1 MFLLNTIFMRVEST
15 LFKNTVT
22 EKFTRSDDLETFFKL
37 YNFFSNNETYFIKF
51 FKKFNLGFNSNF
63 LYLYFLYYLS
73 KKNNLIKSG
82 DFTFFFC
89 MTFFLNK
96 SFSLKTFKSSNLL
109 DFFAKSQ
116 NLSVYVNN
124 NLKKNLN
131 TTKDLFNIKL
141 NNVENNYKSLNILQ
155 FLNNTTNTIKS
166 SIVKF
171 SSTSIAKYINN
182 NTDYSVY
189 FLRKNKSFNKGRY
202 SRNRQ
207 NYRTGVYWCLYI
219 NVIALFGLYYLFYR
233 FTFNFGYIWWLF
245 YCLPAS
251 FIVPSAIRHG
261 LYNPKV
267 LYNSICEYFNFLYN
281 IVNVIFFNKK

>member
-1 MFLLNTIFMRVEST
+1 MFLLNTIYVHIESV
-15 LFKNTVT
+15 LFKNTKT
-22 EKFTRSDDLETFFKL
+22 ENSVHKDDLETFFKF
-37 YNFFSNNETYFIKF
+37 YNFFYNNETYFNKF

-89 MTFFLNK
+89 MIFFLNR
-96 SFSLKTFKSSNLL
+96 SFSLKTFKSYNLL
-109 DFFAKSQ
+109 DFFSKSK

-124 NLKKNLN
+124 NLKKNLYN
-131 TTKDLFNIKL
+131 KKNQFNIKL
-141 NNVENNYKSLNILQ
+141 NKIENTYKTVNILQ
-155 FLNNTTNTIKS
+155 FLNKTTNTVKS

-171 SSTSIAKYINN
+171 SSTSIAKFINN

-219 NVIALFGLYYLFYR
+219 NVIALFGLYYTFYR
-233 FTFNFGYIWWLF
+233 FTFNFGYLWWLF

-251 FIVPSAIRHG
+251 FIFPSAVRHG

-267 LYNSICEYFNFLYN
+267 LYNSICEYFNFLYS
-281 IVNVIFFNKK
+281 IANVIFFNKK